1 MKLILKIS
9 LAAAIIFGTATW
21 ADWQL
26 QEENWYGV
34 TIDGAKSGWVKEVIE
49 TDGNL
54 IRTSKTQEMTLSR
67 GGIVI
72 SIKMAT
78 EFIETSDGKPVSVKS
93 TQEAMGQSSET
104 TWVFKKD
111 NIEMTSIAG
120 GTPILKAIDLPE
132 SNWLTPR
139 EVRRLFLSKLKDGV
153 DEITYQTMSPE
164 IGPKVVTIM
173 MK

>member
-1 MKLILKIS
+1 MQLILKVS
-9 LAAAIIFGTATW
+9 LAVAIVFGTATW
-21 ADWQL
+21 ADWQP

-34 TIDGAKSGWVKEVIE
+34 TIDGDKSGWAKELVE

-54 IRTSKTQEMTLSR
+54 IRTSMSQEMTLSR

-104 TWVFKKD
+104 TWIFKKET
-111 NIEMTSIAG
+111 IEI
-120 GTPILKAIDLPE
+120 
-132 SNWLTPR
+132 
-139 EVRRLFLSKLKDGV
+139 
-153 DEITYQTMSPE
+153 
-164 IGPKVVTIM
+164 
-173 MK
+173 

>member
-1 MKLILKIS
+1 MMKLILKIS

-21 ADWQL
+21 ADWQP

-72 SIKMAT
+72 SIKMST
-78 EFIETSDGKPVSVKS
+78 EFIETADGVPVSVKS

-111 NIEMTSIAG
+111 NIEMTSI
-120 GTPILKAIDLPE
+120 
-132 SNWLTPR
+132 
-139 EVRRLFLSKLKDGV
+139 F
-153 DEITYQTMSPE
+153 
-164 IGPKVVTIM
+164 
-173 MK
+173 